1 MEKQYTFY
9 FIERSQPVIRIPSKP
24 KMVEVKDRSPILLEI
39 GNNVTALTNTS
50 IIIKCHVNGVPTPT
64 VTWTKDGLRIT
75 SNEIYMLLA
84 DDSLQIREL
93 YEIGTARYTCSAK
106 SVIGKVSASST
117 VLIVGK

>member
-1 MEKQYTFY
+1 
-9 FIERSQPVIRIPSKP
+9 
-24 KMVEVKDRSPILLEI
+24 MVEVKDRSPILLEI

-84 DDSLQIREL
+84 DYSLRIREL

-106 SVIGKVSASST
+106 SVNGKVSASST

>member
-9 FIERSQPVIRIPSKP
+9 FVERSQPVIRIPSKP

-84 DDSLQIREL
+84 DYSLRIREL